1 MFEYYKSFFLILFG
15 MAMAAS
21 EARKEYFR
29 CADLE
34 KEIIPLVT
42 KWTAEFFYSSET
54 DSDAYF
60 QKRFDRWWKDVQ
72 AKPED

>member
-21 EARKEYFR
+21 EVREEYFR

-42 KWTAEFFYSSET
+42 DWAADFIYSDES

-60 QKRFDRWWKDVQ
+60 QKRFDRWWKGVR
-72 AKPED
+72 ARLED